1 MTFQE
6 ALQEIARKNETT
18 PEEVEAAMREAIAA
32 AYANMTPEIREMRQ
46 KIRCKG
52 DVPTPEEFVT
62 QVASLL
68 WNEIV

>member
-32 AYANMTPEIREMRQ
+32 AYANMTPEIRKMQQ

-68 WNEIV
+68 RNENV